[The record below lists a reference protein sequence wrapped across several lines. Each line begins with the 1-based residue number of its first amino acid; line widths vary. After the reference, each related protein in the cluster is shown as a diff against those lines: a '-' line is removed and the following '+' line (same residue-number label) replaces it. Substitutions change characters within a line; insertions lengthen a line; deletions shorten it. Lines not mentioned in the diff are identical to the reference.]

1 MIEFTC
7 SKCDIC
13 SINNHTPIIGD
24 GNLNANIMFIARNPS
39 AYELKNNIPLISKD
53 GLLFQR
59 YLDLFNFDRNLIYI
73 TNAVKCKTPAHR
85 YPTDIELHN
94 CREYLDTEI
103 KEVNPKIIIL
113 LGDTALRSYFK
124 LAHSVVNV
132 HINSLNGKY
141 MIHNGRVILFMI
153 APYYGLNSQ
162 SSRIEIYKA
171 FLSLFSLYKII
182 NPAHSINFNL

>member
-1 MIEFTC
+1 MTEFNC

-13 SINNHTPIIGD
+13 LINNHKPIIGD
-24 GNLNANIMFIARNPS
+24 GNTNANIMFIARNPS
-39 AYELKNNIPLISKD
+39 AYELKNNIPLYSKD

-59 YLDLFNFDRNLIYI
+59 YLELFNFDRNLIYI

-103 KEVNPKIIIL
+103 KEVNPKIIVL

-124 LAHSVVNV
+124 LTHSVINV

-153 APYYGLNSQ
+153 APYHALNSIVN
-162 SSRIEIYKA
+162 RYAIYYS
-171 FLSLFSLYKII
+171 FLSLLSLYRII
-182 NPAHSINFNL
+182 NPAHKTNINI